1 MELWCTIFRMQF
13 RKLKENRETDKQA
26 TPSLFPKTKV
36 TFIFTTK
43 VYIHVFKLRMEER
56 RT

>member
-26 TPSLFPKTKV
+26 TPSLFPKTN
-36 TFIFTTK
+36 
-43 VYIHVFKLRMEER
+43 IHSFQNEKREISKSDLV
-56 RT
+56 